1 VWIGLTCVSQSE
13 RVEARRMEYPK
24 PIQNLIAQLS
34 RLPGI
39 GKRSAERIALHL
51 LKADSDTNR
60 QLAQSVLDAKAKI
73 LNCSRCGGYTEN
85 DPCEICSSPQRD
97 QTSICVVEGPNDILT
112 LERAGV
118 HRGVYH
124 ALMGRISPLNG
135 IGPEQLRVDALLGRA
150 KRDRPSEI
158 ILALGADVESEAT
171 TTYLVEQLNPIGVAV
186 SRIALG
192 LSAGSALET
201 ADEVT
206 LSRALEGRRKL

>member
-1 VWIGLTCVSQSE
+1 
-13 RVEARRMEYPK
+13 MDYPG
-24 PIQNLIAQLS
+24 PVQNLITQVA

-51 LKADSDTNR
+51 LKADGETNR
-60 QLAQSVLDAKAKI
+60 QLAQSILDAKARI
-73 LNCSRCGGYTEN
+73 RNCSRCGSYTEH
-85 DPCEICSSPQRD
+85 DPCEICASPRRD
-97 QTSICVVEGPNDILT
+97 QASICVVEGPNDILT
-112 LERAGV
+112 LERAGI
-118 HRGVYH
+118 HKGVYH

-135 IGPEQLRVDALLGRA
+135 IGPEKLRVAALLERV
-150 KRDRPSEI
+150 KRDKPTEV

-171 TTYLVEQLNPIGVAV
+171 TNFLIDELKPLGVAV

-206 LSRALEGRRKL
+206 LARALEGRRRLQ

>member
-1 VWIGLTCVSQSE
+1 
-13 RVEARRMEYPK
+13 MDYPQ
-24 PIQNLIAQLS
+24 PVQNLITQLA

-51 LKADSDTNR
+51 LKADGDTNR
-60 QLAQSVLDAKAKI
+60 QLAQTVLDAKAKI
-73 LNCSRCGGYTEN
+73 RNCSRCGGYTEH
-85 DPCEICSSPQRD
+85 DPCEICGSSRRD
-97 QTSICVVEGPNDILT
+97 QTAICVVEGPNDILT

-135 IGPEQLRVDALLGRA
+135 IGPEQLRVDALLERV
-150 KRDRPSEI
+150 KRDKPVEI

-171 TTYLVEQLNPIGVAV
+171 ASYLVDRLKPLGVAV

-192 LSAGSALET
+192 LPAGSALEA

-206 LSRALEGRRKL
+206 LARALEGRRKL

>member
-1 VWIGLTCVSQSE
+1 
-13 RVEARRMEYPK
+13 MDYPR
-24 PIQNLIAQLS
+24 PVQTLIAQLA

-51 LKADSDTNR
+51 LKSDGDTNR
-60 QLAQSVLDAKAKI
+60 QLAQAVLDAKAKI
-73 LNCSRCGGYTEN
+73 RNCSRCGGYTES
-85 DPCEICSSPQRD
+85 DPCEICDNPRRD
-97 QTSICVVEGPNDILT
+97 QSSVCVVEGPNDILT

-135 IGPEQLRVDALLGRA
+135 VGPEQLRVGPLLERA
-150 KRDRPSEI
+150 KRDHPAEI
-158 ILALGADVESEAT
+158 ILAVGADVESEAT
-171 TTYLVEQLNPIGVAV
+171 ASYLIDQLKPLGVAV

-192 LSAGSALET
+192 LPAGSALET

-206 LSRALEGRRKL
+206 LARALEGRRKL

>member
-1 VWIGLTCVSQSE
+1 
-13 RVEARRMEYPK
+13 MDYPA
-24 PIQNLIAQLS
+24 PVQNLIAQLS

-51 LKADSDTNR
+51 LKANGDTNH
-60 QLAQSVLDAKAKI
+60 QLAQAVLDARAKI
-73 LNCSRCGGYTEN
+73 RNCSRCGSYTEQ
-85 DPCEICSSPQRD
+85 DPCEICGSARRD
-97 QTSICVVEGPNDILT
+97 QSSICVVEGPNDILT

-135 IGPEQLRVDALLGRA
+135 VGPEQLRIAALLERV
-150 KRDRPSEI
+150 KRDKPAEI

-171 TTYLVEQLNPIGVAV
+171 VSHLVDQLKPLGVSV

-192 LSAGSALET
+192 LSVGSALET

-206 LSRALEGRRKL
+206 LARALEGRRRV

>member
-1 VWIGLTCVSQSE
+1 
-13 RVEARRMEYPK
+13 MDYPK
-24 PIQNLIAQLS
+24 PVQSLITQLA

-51 LKADSDTNR
+51 LKADGDTNR
-60 QLAQSVLDAKAKI
+60 QLAQAVLDAKAKI
-73 LNCSRCGGYTEN
+73 RNCSRCGSYTES
-85 DPCEICSSPQRD
+85 DPCEICDNPRRD
-97 QTSICVVEGPNDILT
+97 QSVICVVEGPNDILT

-135 IGPEQLRVDALLGRA
+135 IGPEQLRVGALLERV
-150 KRDRPSEI
+150 KQDKPTEI

-171 TTYLVEQLNPIGVAV
+171 TSYLIDQLKPLGVAV

-206 LSRALEGRRKL
+206 LARALEGRRKL

>member
-1 VWIGLTCVSQSE
+1 
-13 RVEARRMEYPK
+13 MEYPT
-24 PIQNLIAQLS
+24 PVHNLIAQLA

-51 LKADSDTNR
+51 LKANGDTNR
-60 QLAQSVLDAKAKI
+60 LLSQAILDAKAKI
-73 LNCSRCGGYTEN
+73 RNCSRCGSYTEK
-85 DPCEICSSPQRD
+85 DPCEICSDSRRD
-97 QTSICVVEGPNDILT
+97 QSSICVVEGPNDILT

-124 ALMGRISPLNG
+124 ALMGRISPLDG
-135 IGPEQLRVDALLGRA
+135 VGPEQLRVAALLERA
-150 KRDRPSEI
+150 KRDKPTEV

-171 TTYLVEQLNPIGVAV
+171 ASYLIEALKPLGVSV

-192 LSAGSALET
+192 LAVGSALET

-206 LSRALEGRRKL
+206 LARALEGRRKV

>member
-1 VWIGLTCVSQSE
+1 
-13 RVEARRMEYPK
+13 MDYPA
-24 PIQNLIAQLS
+24 PVQNLIAQLA

-51 LKADSDTNR
+51 LKAEADTNQ
-60 QLAQSVLDAKAKI
+60 QLAQSILDAKAKI
-73 LNCSRCGGYTEN
+73 RNCSRCGSYTEH
-85 DPCEICSSPQRD
+85 DPCEICASPRRD
-97 QTSICVVEGPNDILT
+97 QSSICVVEGPNDILT

-135 IGPEQLRVDALLGRA
+135 VGPEQLRIAPLLERA
-150 KRDRPSEI
+150 KRNKPAEV

-171 TTYLVEQLNPIGVAV
+171 ASYLIDQLKSLGVPV

-192 LSAGSALET
+192 LPAGSALET

-206 LSRALEGRRKL
+206 LARALEGRRRL